1 MLWVFLWL
9 AEFHHHHHHECTFSK
24 PKIEPLGFG
33 VQDNCNHV
41 GAPFQKEKEKGVTT
55 THYITLVYV
64 RVKWLKKLTVMCVA
78 APERQ
83 KSLQRAPFRL
93 CSTTTTYY
101 YTPTKLLTSDN
112 SWDLFSRRF
121 VSVAAERSWRVRLCS
136 TTTTTHQQ
144 YKQNYWLLTTL
155 EISSLAVSC
164 LLQQSV
170 HGRLNLNDWVYIYI
184 YIYIYI
190 FTEQLLNAHHPSLST
205 LS

>member
-1 MLWVFLWL
+1 ML
-9 AEFHHHHHHECTFSK
+9 
-24 PKIEPLGFG
+24 
-33 VQDNCNHV
+33 
-41 GAPFQKEKEKGVTT
+41 
-55 THYITLVYV
+55 YYYYY
-64 RVKWLKKLTVMCVA
+64 
-78 APERQ
+78 
-83 KSLQRAPFRL
+83 
-93 CSTTTTYY
+93 YY
-101 YTPTKLLTSDN
+101 YTPTIQAKLLTSDN

-170 HGRLNLNDWVYIYI
+170 HGSLNLNVWVYIYI

-190 FTEQLLNAHHPSLST
+190 FTEQLLNAHHPSLSLPFDNIIYYYYYYSIEQQVEFVASTYSCLWLYLTRGVSVT
-205 LS
+205 LWPCHFTLQYYLEANEELWKFKYFTTQKNI